1 MSTAEAIAEA
11 IRALVSA
18 APESAVA
25 LGDEQ
30 LCSRADQVERL
41 GRLVDAL
48 RVEVAVE
55 LDARSRFDSME
66 QLARRHGAAG
76 GVYLLEFITRVSQ
89 REAARRVRVGRGVA
103 SEISL
108 SGEVLPAAFPIVA
121 EAVQRGELGMDAAA
135 AIIRHLTEAGRTA
148 SIPQLRDAEAHLV
161 DAARSTCADLVAVQ
175 ARGLAV
181 ALDPD
186 GVEPREE
193 VQRRRRRFV
202 LGREADD
209 GMTPFHGLADPVDAA
224 LLRAALSER
233 TAPTRQP
240 RFVDPDDPA
249 VTASDDGG
257 LRDERSREQ
266 RNFDVLLGLLTAGV
280 RADNAIV
287 GSLHGTATVTAVVR
301 LDDLARGTGA
311 AWLDDTQEP
320 VSIATARE
328 LACDGGLRRIIVDA
342 AGEPLWEGRRERY
355 FTPAQ
360 RRALAVRDGGC
371 VWPRCTAPPS
381 WCHAHHVLEWENG
394 GPTDVDNGVLLCSFH
409 HHLLHAGEFRMRMIG
424 ALPHLLSPPWIDPDQ
439 QWRHV
444 TKSRLGVAA

>member
-11 IRALVSA
+11 SRALASA
-18 APESAVA
+18 AYEPAAA

-30 LCSRADQVERL
+30 LCARADEVERL

-48 RVEVAVE
+48 RVEVAAE
-55 LDARSRFDSME
+55 LDSRSRIDSME
-66 QLARRHGAAG
+66 QLARRHGLAG
-76 GVYLLEFITRVSQ
+76 GVQLLEFVTRISQ
-89 REAARRVRVGRGVA
+89 REAARRIRLGRGIA
-103 SEISL
+103 HDISL
-108 SGEVLPAAFPIVA
+108 AGEVLPAAFPLVG
-121 EAVQRGELGMDAAA
+121 EAVERAEIGMDAAA
-135 AIIRHLTEAGRTA
+135 AIIRHLTEAARTA
-148 SIPQLRDAEAHLV
+148 SPAQLREAEAHLV

-175 ARGLAV
+175 ARMLAV

-193 VQRRRRRFV
+193 TQRRRRRFV
-202 LGREADD
+202 LGREAYD
-209 GMTPFHGLADPVDAA
+209 GMTPFHGLADPVNAA

-249 VTASDDGG
+249 VTVGDDGS
-257 LRDERSREQ
+257 LRDERTREQ
-266 RNFDVLLGLLTAGV
+266 RSFDVLMGLLTAGV
-280 RADNAIV
+280 RADNAVV

-301 LDDLARGTGA
+301 IDDLARGTGA

-320 VSIATARE
+320 ISIATARE
-328 LACDGGLRRIIVDA
+328 LACVGGLRRIIVDA
-342 AGEPLWEGRRERY
+342 AGAVLWHGDRERY

-360 RRALAVRDGGC
+360 RRALAARDGGC
-371 VWPRCTAPPS
+371 VWPQCTAPPS
-381 WCHAHHVLEWENG
+381 WCHGHHVEFWENG
-394 GPTDVDNGVLLCSFH
+394 GPTDIDNGVLLCSYH
-409 HHLLHAGEFRMRMIG
+409 HHLLHTGDFRMRMIRG
-424 ALPHLLSPPWIDPDQ
+424 RPHLLSPPWIDPAQ

>member
-11 IRALVSA
+11 TRALASA
-18 APESAVA
+18 AHEPAAA

-30 LCSRADQVERL
+30 LCTRADEVERL

-48 RVEVAVE
+48 RVEVAAE
-55 LDARSRFDSME
+55 LDSRSRFDSME
-66 QLARRHGAAG
+66 QLARRHGLAG
-76 GVYLLEFITRVSQ
+76 GVYLLEFLTRISQ
-89 REAARRVRVGRGVA
+89 REAARRVRLGRGIAPDV
-103 SEISL
+103 SL
-108 SGEVLPAAFPIVA
+108 AGEVLPAAFPLVG
-121 EAVQRGELGMDAAA
+121 EAVQRGEIGTDAAA
-135 AIIRHLTEAGRTA
+135 AIIRNLTEAGRTA
-148 SIPQLRDAEAHLV
+148 SPAQLREAEAHLV
-161 DAARSTCADLVAVQ
+161 DAARSTSADLVAVQ
-175 ARGLAV
+175 ACKLAV

-202 LGREADD
+202 LGREGHD
-209 GMTPFHGLADPVDAA
+209 GMTPFHGLADPVNAA
-224 LLRAALSER
+224 LLRAAIAER
-233 TAPTRQP
+233 TSPTRQP
-240 RFVDPDDPA
+240 RFVDPDDPSVSA
-249 VTASDDGG
+249 GDDGG

-266 RNFDVLLGLLTAGV
+266 RGFDVLMGLLTAGV
-280 RADNAIV
+280 RADNAVV

-301 LDDLARGTGA
+301 IGDLARGTGA

-342 AGEPLWEGRRERY
+342 AGEPLWQGRRERY

-371 VWPRCTAPPS
+371 VWPHCTAPPS
-381 WCHAHHVLEWENG
+381 WCHAHHLVEWENG
-394 GPTDVDNGVLLCSFH
+394 GPTDVDNGVLLCSYH
-409 HHLLHAGEFRMRMIG
+409 HHLLHVGDFLMRMIRG
-424 ALPHLLSPPWIDPDQ
+424 RPHLLSPPWIDPDQ

>member
-11 IRALVSA
+11 IRALASA
-18 APESAVA
+18 APEPAAA

-30 LCSRADQVERL
+30 LCSRADDVERL

-48 RVEVAVE
+48 RVEVAAE
-55 LDARSRFDSME
+55 LDSRSRSDSIE

-89 REAARRVRVGRGVA
+89 SEAARRVRVGRGIA
-103 SEISL
+103 SDISL
-108 SGEVLPAAFPIVA
+108 SGEVLPSAFPLVA
-121 EAVQRGELGMDAAA
+121 DAMQRGELGVDAAA

-148 SIPQLRDAEAHLV
+148 AIAQLRDAEAHLV
-161 DAARSTCADLVAVQ
+161 SAARSTSADLVAVQ
-175 ARGLAV
+175 ARRLAV

-202 LGREADD
+202 LGREGHD
-209 GMTPFHGLADPVDAA
+209 GMTPFHGLADPVNAA

-249 VTASDDGG
+249 VAAGDDGG

-266 RNFDVLLGLLTAGV
+266 RNFDVLMGLVTAGV
-280 RADNAIV
+280 RADNAIA

-301 LDDLARGTGA
+301 LDDLAQGTGA

-342 AGEPLWEGRRERY
+342 AGEPLWQGRRERY

-381 WCHAHHVLEWENG
+381 WCHAHHVLEWENR

-409 HHLLHAGEFRMRMIG
+409 HHLLHAGEFRMRMIDG
-424 ALPHLLSPPWIDPDQ
+424 LPHLLSPPWIDPDQ
-439 QWRHV
+439 QWRHI
-444 TKSRLGVAA
+444 TKTRLVVAA